1 MTRRVFWGLDDSI
14 GYLARITFR
23 RFAGAFEKRTAPD
36 RIAMG
41 QYTLLQS
48 LWKTDGIAQHD
59 LAQQLGLCEPTV
71 AVTARR
77 LESLGLLRRV
87 VNASNRRETLVYLT
101 GRGRDMEAALRDAA
115 QSAYAEAVRNF
126 SPREIATLHALLC
139 RVEQN
144 LANFEAE
151 LADT

>member
-1 MTRRVFWGLDDSI
+1 MIRREFWGLDDSI
-14 GYLARITFR
+14 GYLARIAFR
-23 RFAGAFEKRTAPD
+23 RFAGAFEKQTSPH

-41 QYTLLQS
+41 QYSLLRS
-48 LWKTDGIAQHD
+48 LWKTDGMAQHHI
-59 LAQQLGLCEPTV
+59 AQQLGLCEPTV

-77 LESLGLLRRV
+77 LENLGLLRRV

-101 GRGRDMEAALRDAA
+101 GRGRDMEAALMGAA
-115 QSAYAEAVRNF
+115 QSAHAAAIRNF
-126 SPREIATLHALLC
+126 SPREIATLYMLLC

-144 LANFEAE
+144 LVNFEAE

>member
-1 MTRRVFWGLDDSI
+1 
-14 GYLARITFR
+14 
-23 RFAGAFEKRTAPD
+23 
-36 RIAMG
+36 
-41 QYTLLQS
+41 
-48 LWKTDGIAQHD
+48 
-59 LAQQLGLCEPTV
+59 V

-101 GRGRDMEAALRDAA
+101 GRGRNMEAALMDAA
-115 QSAYAEAVRNF
+115 HSAHAAAVKNF
-126 SPREIATLHALLC
+126 SPREIATLHMLLC

-151 LADT
+151 LADM